1 MSGAR
6 AEEASLGGLGTGH
19 SPSGATQA
27 GAYIRPG
34 HWKENLTS
42 AMLIRAVMSSSIW
55 GE

>member
-1 MSGAR
+1 M
-6 AEEASLGGLGTGH
+6 GLGTGH